1 MNNKKEFSWTQST
14 NNSNTYSS
22 NLNKLDSSNLK
33 TNKNKG
39 GRPKIESK
47 KVQFTIKINPILA
60 KKIKE
65 YSEQTG
71 FGWTTIFE
79 QALQVF
85 LDKNK

>member
-1 MNNKKEFSWTQST
+1 MDNKKAFSWTQNT
-14 NNSNTYSS
+14 NNINNDLN
-22 NLNKLDSSNLK
+22 NLNQLNNLDHKIS
-33 TNKNKG
+33 KNKG
-39 GRPKIESK
+39 GRPKIETK

-60 KKIKE
+60 KKIKD